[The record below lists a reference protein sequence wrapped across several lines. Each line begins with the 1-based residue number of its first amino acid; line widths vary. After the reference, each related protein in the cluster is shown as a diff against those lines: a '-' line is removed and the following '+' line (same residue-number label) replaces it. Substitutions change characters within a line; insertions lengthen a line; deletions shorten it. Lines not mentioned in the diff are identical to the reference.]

1 MKTWQIDDAVAVSAP
16 QEVQVVTY
24 RSDGT
29 ARRPTTI
36 WIVHDGTDVFVR
48 STNGRGAAW
57 FRAAI
62 ATGKGQIAARQST
75 FDVIF
80 TEADDQDLAR
90 VDAAYRTKYGQ
101 YASIVDHLEEEG
113 PRAATLQVHP
123 A

>member
-1 MKTWQIDDAVAVSAP
+1 MKTWNIEDAAVLSAP
-16 QEVQVVTY
+16 YEVQVVTY
-24 RSDGT
+24 RRDGR

-36 WIVHDGTDVFVR
+36 WIVRDGADVFIR
-48 STNGRGAAW
+48 STNGRTAAW

-62 ATGKGQIAARQST
+62 TSPSGQIVAGQNT

-90 VDAAYRTKYGQ
+90 ADAAYRTKYGQ
-101 YASIVDHLEEEG
+101 YASIVDHLEGDG
-113 PRAATLQVHP
+113 PRSATLQVHP